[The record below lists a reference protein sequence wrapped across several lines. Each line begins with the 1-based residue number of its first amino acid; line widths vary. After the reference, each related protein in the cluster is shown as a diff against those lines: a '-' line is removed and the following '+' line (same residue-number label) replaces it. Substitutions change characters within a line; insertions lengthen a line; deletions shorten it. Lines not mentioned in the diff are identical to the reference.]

1 MNSSSPN
8 PPKEKNLQRTPLWP
22 ELQRDGAKFFTFA
35 GWDMPMEYQQSW
47 RKEHLMVREKAGL
60 FDVSHM
66 GEIRVKG
73 SGSKD
78 KGKDKGKDK
87 SKGNSKGNSKGKDK
101 DRDSLAL
108 KALQYVTSN
117 DVSRL
122 AKGQAQYS
130 LFLNEKGGIVDDL
143 IVYCFEEGED
153 YLLCVNAAN
162 KQKDLQW
169 LLSHCKD
176 LYPHVAI
183 EDESDKWAQLAVQGP
198 LSFDILENLF
208 PGLESRLSRPFS
220 WVPVTWPKPPT
231 GAASGG
237 GGGDKGSSGS
247 GGSGDRSNGSSDSDD
262 SGGDTSLYIAR
273 TGYTGEKG
281 VEIFV
286 PPQRACALWR
296 ELQETAKKK
305 ELDLAPVGLIARDS
319 LRLEMKY
326 PLHGQ
331 DIDEEHNPFQAGLSW
346 VVKMNKEDFVGKSA
360 LSALRSSNEK
370 GKEKEKALLKKV
382 LVGFRLLEKGG
393 IPRKGYPL
401 FSLEEENRPV
411 GYVTSGTFS
420 PCLQEAIGLAY
431 IDRRLSEVGSQFL
444 LDFRGRRKKA
454 QVVKTP
460 FIQRK

>member
-1 MNSSSPN
+1 MCPTWG
-8 PPKEKNLQRTPLWP
+8 KYGLR
-22 ELQRDGAKFFTFA
+22 GAGATKI
-35 GWDMPMEYQQSW
+35 
-47 RKEHLMVREKAGL
+47 K
-60 FDVSHM
+60 
-66 GEIRVKG
+66 VKTRA
-73 SGSKD
+73 
-78 KGKDKGKDK
+78 KGK
-87 SKGNSKGNSKGKDK
+87 GN
-101 DRDSLAL
+101 RDSLAL

-220 WVPVTWPKPPT
+220 WVPVTWPKSPT

-237 GGGDKGSSGS
+237 GGGGKGSS
-247 GGSGDRSNGSSDSDD
+247 GSGDRSNGSSDSGD

-305 ELDLAPVGLIARDS
+305 KLDLAPVGLIARDS

-331 DIDEEHNPFQAGLSW
+331 DIDEEHNPFQAELSW